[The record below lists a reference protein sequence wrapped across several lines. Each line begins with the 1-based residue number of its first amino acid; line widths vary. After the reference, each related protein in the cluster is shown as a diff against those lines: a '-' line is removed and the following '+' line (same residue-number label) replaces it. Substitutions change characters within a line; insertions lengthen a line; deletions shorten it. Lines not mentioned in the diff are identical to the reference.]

1 LTHSNSL
8 ALSKKQLISPCA
20 CRPSRGF
27 FDLDTKTQKLSELQA
42 VSETN
47 DFWNNADKAREI
59 LKERATLES
68 VITEQRALSKA
79 CADAEAALD
88 LAADGGDEFV
98 AEARTILQNLESQV
112 GRQEFLLKMSGP
124 FDRSNAILEINSGS
138 GGTEAQDWAD
148 MLLRMYLRWAER
160 KGFAVEELDYNAG
173 EGAGIKNATL
183 AIQGAY
189 AYGYLRSEQGVH
201 RLVRISPFDANARRH
216 TSFASVGV
224 IPDIEEEIDVVIDDK
239 DLRIDT
245 YRAGGKGGQHVNK
258 TDSAIRLTHLP
269 TGIVVACQNER
280 SQHKNRDRAM
290 KILKAKLYELE
301 QQKQAEKI
309 DEFRGD
315 RKKIDFGSQIR
326 SYVLQ
331 PYQLIKD
338 VRTDH
343 ETSDVRGVLDGD
355 LDPFMEAF
363 LLLGANAKAS

>member
-1 LTHSNSL
+1 MPS
-8 ALSKKQLISPCA
+8 AY
-20 CRPSRGF
+20 RPSRGF

-59 LKERATLES
+59 LKERSTLES
-68 VITEQRALSKA
+68 IITEQRALSKA
-79 CADAEAALD
+79 CADAEAALE
-88 LAADGGDEFV
+88 LATDGGDEFV
-98 AEARTILQNLESQV
+98 TEARTILQNLEAQV

-216 TSFASVGV
+216 TSFASIGV

-239 DLRIDT
+239 DLRVDT

-258 TDSAIRLTHLP
+258 TDSAIRLTHIP

-355 LDPFMEAF
+355 LDPFMEAY
-363 LLLGANAKAS
+363 LLLGASVKA